1 MQQPVQ
7 LNQHYYSY
15 LNASKGGSQQQP
27 NRGNVANNSALLSSM
42 NSSNQISDSIMNWS
56 MKISNYNNNQQY
68 TQQQLI
74 ELHKRSKSRS
84 PLGYNSNMPRS
95 NSSFSKF
102 YNRENSLEDSVN
114 LAPPAQFQNKRQLSL
129 RNQQQEE
136 QQRQQLY
143 IQAQHNKS
151 TTSWGKLKH
160 SKSSSSNIGAVE
172 ELDDARASS
181 KAKPKSKPSRK
192 QKHITGNSDLF
203 TNSMNQYSFVQMGNA
218 TAERQ
223 ETNGSSS
230 PSLFKLFQNSKQLA
244 STSTN
249 CLKNLN
255 AISDDYLHN
264 ESVVTTPS
272 KTKVKHKKQ
281 ENSQKSK
288 SKRDNATSTTEA
300 TSKTPVPQ
308 NKSESVG
315 TRTTSFSQLRQRS
328 LSSCTIASS
337 PNRSPVNEDF
347 HNATTNRPAS
357 STTNSGSLN
366 QSVSTNSSQ
375 SITKK
380 SVGIQHPPMMMK
392 SEERDQSIQTST
404 IVCMLVDRHN
414 SKTSQELMAVAARA
428 ARAAVA
434 ARRVNGLFNSKAS
447 LPDLT
452 FLKDYADEKP
462 VAATNATTRLSEQ
475 PQQALKASASAA
487 ELTQTSNELTTK
499 QTESKTFNQFCLI
512 FF

>member
-1 MQQPVQ
+1 
-7 LNQHYYSY
+7 
-15 LNASKGGSQQQP
+15 
-27 NRGNVANNSALLSSM
+27 
-42 NSSNQISDSIMNWS
+42 
-56 MKISNYNNNQQY
+56 MKISNYNNNNNNGQQY

-84 PLGYNSNMPRS
+84 PLGYSSNMPRS

-102 YNRENSLEDSVN
+102 YNRENSLEDSVH
-114 LAPPAQFQNKRQLSL
+114 LAPPVQFQNKRQLAL
-129 RNQQQEE
+129 QHQQQQQEE
-136 QQRQQLY
+136 QLQQQLY
-143 IQAQHNKS
+143 LQAQHNKS

-160 SKSSSSNIGAVE
+160 SKSSSSNIGAAEEVE
-172 ELDDARASS
+172 HVRAST
-181 KAKPKSKPSRK
+181 KAKPKSKPNRK
-192 QKHITGNSDLF
+192 QKHITGNTDLF
-203 TNSMNQYSFVQMGNA
+203 TNSMNQYSFVQMGD
-218 TAERQ
+218 TSAERH
-223 ETNGSSS
+223 EANGSSS

-244 STSTN
+244 TTSTN

-255 AISDDYLHN
+255 AISDDYLHA
-264 ESVVTTPS
+264 ESGLTTPS

-281 ENSQKSK
+281 ENSQKLK
-288 SKRDNATSTTEA
+288 SKRDSATSTTEA
-300 TSKTPVPQ
+300 TSKAPLAQ
-308 NKSESVG
+308 NKNETVG

-337 PNRSPVNEDF
+337 PVRSPITDDL
-347 HNATTNRPAS
+347 HSINATTRPAS

-380 SVGIQHPPMMMK
+380 SVGIQHPPMMR

-462 VAATNATTRLSEQ
+462 SAATATGSTRSGEQ
-475 PQQALKASASAA
+475 QAPQQPLKASASAA
-487 ELTQTSNELTTK
+487 TLTHTSNELMPK
-499 QTESKTFNQFCLI
+499 QTEGKTLNQVYFI
-512 FF
+512 NFK